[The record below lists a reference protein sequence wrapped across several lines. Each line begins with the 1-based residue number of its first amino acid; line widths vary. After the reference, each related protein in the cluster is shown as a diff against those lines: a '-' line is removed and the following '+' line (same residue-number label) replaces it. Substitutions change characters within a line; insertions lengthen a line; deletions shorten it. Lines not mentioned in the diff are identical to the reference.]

1 MNSLKLVDSV
11 SEKIYTNVKIL
22 LKNLYKKAFELNSSN
37 KQFDATI
44 DSPHL
49 FILLDMSHCKEK
61 LD

>member
-49 FILLDMSHCKEK
+49 FFYLT
-61 LD
+61 